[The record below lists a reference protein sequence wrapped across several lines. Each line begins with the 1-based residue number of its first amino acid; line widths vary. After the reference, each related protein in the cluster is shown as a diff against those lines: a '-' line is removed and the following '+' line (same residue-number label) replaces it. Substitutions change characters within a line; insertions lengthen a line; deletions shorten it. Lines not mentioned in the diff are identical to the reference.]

1 MRFTPLMAAAAMAL
15 LAALPPLHAETDPAS
30 AAASAAELSP
40 AYVKDLREL
49 LEALRTYEW
58 LAAPPSNA
66 GSLTAADREFD
77 TAFRRQ
83 VTLEETYRRL
93 VPVYARF
100 ITPKQAAELAKAAR
114 SPAFRKR
121 EARGQAAGGAT
132 VYPSNFL
139 KPAEM
144 AELRR
149 IDAMPAVIA
158 LRGMQKKI
166 HVEVNDALGRWARQ
180 FDDGLADKAEQV
192 LNKVSADLAAAREA
206 GEGRTITIG
215 RVSVPYMDK
224 VVWISGSAIIKM
236 SNAYRKF
243 GNELKYYGFEDIL
256 KPEYLGSKVSLAH
269 SRSVVEQVEAS
280 LEKLLKDID
289 QAIKE
294 RDEALRGVE
303 SPRMSNYLKKVE
315 AATGGSYAYMIDFGE
330 AYRRM
335 LDEHRR
341 VLSFISE
348 RQSKVHYEDGKLL
361 FADDADLAMA
371 REIYAKLDQA
381 SADLRAL
388 VARQLEKEEAAQHR
402 RHTAEAAR

>member
-1 MRFTPLMAAAAMAL
+1 MRLTRQMAAGTMAL
-15 LAALPPLHAETDPAS
+15 LAALAPLHAEPETAPA
-30 AAASAAELSP
+30 ATNAAELSP
-40 AYVKDLREL
+40 AYVNNVREL

-58 LAAPPSNA
+58 LAAAPAYSA
-66 GSLTAADREFD
+66 TQTAADREFD
-77 TAFRRQ
+77 MAFRRQ
-83 VTLEETYRRL
+83 VTPDETYRRM

-100 ITPKQAAELAKAAR
+100 ITPKQAAELAKVAR
-114 SPAFRKR
+114 TPAFRKR
-121 EARGQAAGGAT
+121 EARGQSVGGAPIYLST
-132 VYPSNFL
+132 FL
-139 KPAEM
+139 TPAEM

-158 LRGMQKKI
+158 LRATQKKI
-166 HVEVNDALGRWARQ
+166 TADVNETLGRWARQ
-180 FDDGLADKAEQV
+180 FDERLSDKAEEV

-224 VVWISGSAIIKM
+224 VVWISGSAMIKM
-236 SNAYRKF
+236 SNAHRKF
-243 GNELKYYGFEDIL
+243 ANELKYVGFDDIV

-269 SRSVVEQVEAS
+269 SRTVVEQVEAS

-303 SPRMSNYLKKVE
+303 SPRMSNYLKQVE
-315 AATGGSYAYMIDFGE
+315 EGTGGSYAYMVEFGE
-330 AYRRM
+330 GYRRM

-341 VLSFISE
+341 VLAFIGE
-348 RQSKVHYEDGKLL
+348 RQSKVHYQDGKLL

-371 REIYAKLDQA
+371 RDIFARLDLA

-388 VARQLEKEEAAQHR
+388 VTRQAEKEEAAQHR
-402 RHTAEAAR
+402 RHAGEAGR